1 MRNIEKQILLQTIDG
16 KWQDHLLKL
25 EHLRS
30 VVGLRGYAQRDP
42 LNEYKTESFQ
52 LFEGMLDSLREDV
65 VQKLGQVRPISEEEQ
80 NLILAQ
86 IAEQQRV
93 QEEAK
98 KTSFEI
104 QAPLNTR
111 SDSFNEAN
119 PETWGNPGRNSQC
132 PCGSGKK
139 FKHCHGRF

>member
-1 MRNIEKQILLQTIDG
+1 MRQSI
-16 KWQDHLLKL
+16 
-25 EHLRS
+25 
-30 VVGLRGYAQRDP
+30 GLRAYGQKDP
-42 LNEYKTESFQ
+42 LNEYKNEAFQ
-52 LFEGMLDSLREDV
+52 LFESMLDSLREDV

-86 IAEQQRV
+86 ITEQQRV
-93 QEEAK
+93 QEKAK

-139 FKHCHGRF
+139 FKHCCGTL